1 MGLTRRPRK
10 GIWVAMKIKMWT
22 KMILKSRSQMS
33 HKHLQISNTLKLSIG
48 ILAIS
53 FRLKMLG
60 MQGDHTL
67 STIKAFKK
75 ELLERE
81 RGSQGISWKLWWG
94 NSKGIQTG
102 QKKLYLMFQ
111 KRLDLVKLK
120 STNGDGIRK
129 ERFMVLNKLS

>member
-1 MGLTRRPRK
+1 
-10 GIWVAMKIKMWT
+10 
-22 KMILKSRSQMS
+22 MS

-81 RGSQGISWKLWWG
+81 RGSQGIS
-94 NSKGIQTG
+94 
-102 QKKLYLMFQ
+102 
-111 KRLDLVKLK
+111 
-120 STNGDGIRK
+120 
-129 ERFMVLNKLS
+129 